1 MPEIRVETELAAGV
15 EEVWE
20 DVRDVASH
28 VEWMHDAETIV
39 FTSAQLQGVGTTFD
53 CLTRVGPIRLTDR
66 MEITEWVD
74 CESIGVRHAGLVTG
88 EGRFTL
94 TPTGR
99 NATRFVWA
107 ETLYF
112 PWWLGGPVGAWLGRP
127 ILRQIW
133 RRNLHLLQTRF
144 QPADLNES

>member
-1 MPEIRVETELAAGV
+1 MAFDMSEIRVETELAAGI

-20 DVRDVASH
+20 DIRDIASH

-39 FTSAQLQGVGTTFD
+39 FTSTQQQGVGTTFD

-74 CESIGVRHAGLVTG
+74 GVAIGVRHVGLVTG

-94 TPTGR
+94 TPTGH

-107 ETLYF
+107 ETLHF
-112 PWWLGGPVGAWLGRP
+112 PWWLGGPIGAWLGRP
-127 ILRQIW
+127 ILRWIW
-133 RRNLHLLQTRF
+133 RRNLQLLQTRF
-144 QPADLNES
+144 

>member
-1 MPEIRVETELAAGV
+1 MFEIRVEAELAAGI

-20 DVRDVASH
+20 DVCDIASH

-39 FTSAQLQGVGTTFD
+39 FTSTRHRGVGATFD

-66 MEITEWVD
+66 MEITEWVHG
-74 CESIGVRHAGLVTG
+74 EAIGVRHVGLVTG

-94 TPTGR
+94 TPTAHG
-99 NATRFVWA
+99 TTCFVWA
-107 ETLYF
+107 ETLQF

-127 ILRQIW
+127 ILRRIW
-133 RRNLHLLQTRF
+133 RRNLQLLQTRF
-144 QPADLNES
+144 